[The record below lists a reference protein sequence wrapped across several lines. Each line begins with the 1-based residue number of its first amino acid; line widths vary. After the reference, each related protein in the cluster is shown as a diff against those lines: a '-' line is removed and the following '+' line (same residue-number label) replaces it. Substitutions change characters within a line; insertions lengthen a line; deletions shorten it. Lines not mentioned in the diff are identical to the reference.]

1 MVLISELPRKRPK
14 KNRIRQL
21 AAILVYICAAIGF
34 LNSLQLMKSYMETSP
49 TSETTNLRLSHNP
62 NKSTTPISASS
73 TKSPSESAELD
84 KKYDVCMVGA
94 GLSGSVIAE
103 RYATVL
109 KKKVLIL
116 EKRDHIGGNCY
127 DYIDDETGI
136 RVSKYGA
143 HLFHTSYEDV
153 WEYVQQF
160 GEWVP
165 YEHKVRGIVEGKNV
179 PIPVNIETVNTLFNK
194 NITDSK
200 GMDEWL
206 EKEQVKMDEDPTNSE
221 EVALARVG
229 PKLYDLIFKPYTFK
243 QWAKYPKELGPEV
256 LARIPVRNDY
266 EDRYFS
272 DPHQAIPKN
281 GYTSIFEKMLSNPLI
296 TVKTNID
303 YFEVKDKLQCDT
315 LYFTGPIDAYFASLN
330 WPKLEYRSIA
340 FERKVEKNIDHF
352 QPNFVVN
359 HPQDNV
365 DFTRIVEY
373 KHLLN
378 QTSPH
383 TVYFIERSKD
393 GGEPYYP
400 VPNPENKA
408 LFKRYRE
415 MADKEDGVSFVGRLA
430 NYKYFNMD
438 QAIKNA
444 LDIFHADSKTTPT
457 STK

>member
-1 MVLISELPRKRPK
+1 MQNIVISVMDPK
-14 KNRIRQL
+14 ASSQ
-21 AAILVYICAAIGF
+21 
-34 LNSLQLMKSYMETSP
+34 QP
-49 TSETTNLRLSHNP
+49 
-62 NKSTTPISASS
+62 STTSIVAK
-73 TKSPSESAELD
+73 KSNPETQAHQETGD
-84 KKYDVCMVGA
+84 WNDKYDVCIVGA
-94 GLSGSVIAE
+94 GLSGSVIGE
-103 RYATVL
+103 RYASVL

-127 DYIDDETGI
+127 DYIDEDTGI

-160 GEWVP
+160 GEWTP
-165 YEHKVRGIVEGKNV
+165 YEHKVRGIVNGQSV
-179 PIPVNIETVNTLFNK
+179 PIPVNIETVNTLFDED
-194 NITDSK
+194 IIDSK

-206 EKEQVKMDEDPTNSE
+206 AKEQVKSDKEPVNSE

-229 PKLYDLIFKPYTFK
+229 PNLYDLIFKPYTFK
-243 QWAKYPKELGPEV
+243 QWNKYPKDLGPEV
-256 LARIPVRNDY
+256 LSRIPVRNNS
-266 EDRYFS
+266 EERYFS
-272 DPHQAIPKN
+272 DPHQAIPKD

-296 TVKTNID
+296 TVKTNTD
-303 YFEVKDKLQCDT
+303 YFKVKDQINCGK

-330 WPKLEYRSIA
+330 LPKLEYRSIS
-340 FERKVEKNIDHF
+340 FERKVEKNVDYF
-352 QPNFVVN
+352 QSNFVVN
-359 HPQDNV
+359 HPQDHV

-378 QTSPH
+378 QSSPH

-400 VPNPENKA
+400 VPNPENKE
-408 LFKRYRE
+408 LFEKYKE
-415 MADKEDGVSFVGRLA
+415 MADKEEGVSFVGRLA

-444 LDIFHADSKTTPT
+444 LDTFYADIDT
-457 STK
+457 SSALQS